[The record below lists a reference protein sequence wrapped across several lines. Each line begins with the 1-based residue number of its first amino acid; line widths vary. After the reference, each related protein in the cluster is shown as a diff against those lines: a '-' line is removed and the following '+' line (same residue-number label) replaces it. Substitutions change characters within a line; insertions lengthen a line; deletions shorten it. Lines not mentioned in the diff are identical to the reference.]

1 MSLEDWWGEVSAG
14 DVAAVAHKAMEYGSA
29 DLDVMGEAL
38 VATSAFDTAG
48 MSLET
53 KRKLGQELALSFYL
67 LGKVG
72 RMFGAYANGRLPS
85 DDTIHDATV
94 YSMMLRRVRAEG
106 AWPE

>member
-1 MSLEDWWGEVSAG
+1 MTLEEWWGEVSAG
-14 DVAAVAHKAMEYGSA
+14 DAAAVVHKAMEYGSA

-38 VATSAFDTAG
+38 IATSAFDTDG
-48 MSLET
+48 MSRQDR
-53 KRKLGQELALSFYL
+53 RKLGQELALSFYL

-72 RMFGAYANGRLPS
+72 RLFGAYANGKLPS